1 LCLLSDHQIV
11 KHVTLEPPIN
21 CCITCY
27 WCDII
32 TYWSVFII
40 RWWYWQTCDLKLGPT
55 NIEVVFIIKSLY
67 CQTCDLRTTN
77 KLLYYIWHHAYLS
90 NHHNVKLDLIATNR
104 LVIISYD
111 TMFIYQIII
120 VKHVTLEPPIS
131 LCISYYSFDVI
142 NSHQTASVWH
152 IAVSLFCQT
161 CDLRLRPTNNF
172 YISY

>member
-1 LCLLSDHQIV
+1 MNNMIYISWLVAL
-11 KHVTLEPPIN
+11 
-21 CCITCY
+21 
-27 WCDII
+27 
-32 TYWSVFII
+32 
-40 RWWYWQTCDLKLGPT
+40 R
-55 NIEVVFIIKSLY
+55 FIIKSLY

-142 NSHQTASVWH
+142 NSPHDWQYNDFIKKTWCHMIYRSLLVALRSHVWQYDDLIIH
-152 IAVSLFCQT
+152 MVSCHMIYRSLLVA
-161 CDLRLRPTNNF
+161 LRSHVDN
-172 YISY
+172 IVIW